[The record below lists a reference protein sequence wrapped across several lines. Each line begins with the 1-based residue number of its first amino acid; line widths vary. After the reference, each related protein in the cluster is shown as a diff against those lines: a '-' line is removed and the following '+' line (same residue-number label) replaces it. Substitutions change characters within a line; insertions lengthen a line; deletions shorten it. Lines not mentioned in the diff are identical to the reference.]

1 VQNTPFHRARAR
13 VAALPATTMRRVVL
27 STAAFGAVAACAL
40 GAVAANSWAATGP
53 KSLTDAA
60 QASLQNAELVA
71 SVTPAPAEPVVFDGA
86 SIDEVP
92 VTGGTEVSVE
102 GTDLTMVAAVAV
114 DGDEVEII
122 EHADDAIAFEVPAS
136 DAGRTGDVDVT
147 FLDEDG
153 AEVSV
158 VDPASVGDAA
168 SVGDG
173 AANGASVAGTEL
185 VQVLTDDGVLAP
197 VADDAD
203 ELDAAA
209 ADASDPAASDA
220 LVLTYVPDPAIE
232 RQMDYVMK
240 HWNSYNSAEY
250 IVISGADCANFTSQS
265 LAARGWKFTSQWYYT
280 AAGYSP
286 SWISSTALRDYLATQ
301 TNRATDLGSD
311 RSQVKVGDVAQ
322 FDWDNSGDRDHTTI
336 VSRVEHTD
344 SGTKVW
350 VAGHTKDSDYWNVDE
365 AIASGGSVYFWS
377 IH

>member
-1 VQNTPFHRARAR
+1 MQNTSFHRARAR
-13 VAALPATTMRRVVL
+13 VVALPATTVRRVVL
-27 STAAFGAVAACAL
+27 STAAFGTVAACAL
-40 GAVAANSWAATGP
+40 GAVVTNSWAAP
-53 KSLTDAA
+53 KTLTAAA
-60 QASLQNAELVA
+60 QASLENAELVA

-86 SIDEVP
+86 SIDEIP

-122 EHADDAIAFEVPAS
+122 DHADDAIAFEMPAA

-153 AEVSV
+153 EEIPV
-158 VDPASVGDAA
+158 VDPAAVVDNS
-168 SVGDG
+168 
-173 AANGASVAGTEL
+173 ASVAGTEL
-185 VQVLTDDGVLAP
+185 VQVLTEDGALAP
-197 VADDAD
+197 VADEAD
-203 ELDAAA
+203 DVEAAESQADA
-209 ADASDPAASDA
+209 ADAADA
-220 LVLTYVPDPAIE
+220 LVLTYVADPAIE
-232 RQMDYVMK
+232 KQMRYVMK
-240 HWNSYNSAEY
+240 YWKSYNSAKY

-265 LAARGWKFTSQWYYT
+265 LAARGWEMDSGWNYS

-301 TNRATDLGSD
+301 TDRATNLGSE
-311 RSQVKVGDVAQ
+311 RSQVKVGDIAQ

-336 VSRVEHTD
+336 VSRVEHT
-344 SGTKVW
+344 SAGTKIW
-350 VAGHTKDSDYWNVDE
+350 VAGHTKDTDYWNVDE

>member
-1 VQNTPFHRARAR
+1 MQNTSFHRARAR

-40 GAVAANSWAATGP
+40 GAVVTNAWAEP
-53 KSLTDAA
+53 KSLTAAA
-60 QASLQNAELVA
+60 QASLENAALVA
-71 SVTPAPAEPVVFDGA
+71 SVTPAPAEPVVFAGA
-86 SIDEVP
+86 SIDEIP

-114 DGDEVEII
+114 DGDEVAIT
-122 EHADDAIAFEVPAS
+122 EHADDAISFEVPAS

-153 AEVSV
+153 DEVSV
-158 VDPASVGDAA
+158 VDPAAVVDNS
-168 SVGDG
+168 
-173 AANGASVAGTEL
+173 ASVAGTEL
-185 VQVLTDDGVLAP
+185 VQELTANGVLAP
-197 VADDAD
+197 VADEAESDAT
-203 ELDAAA
+203 EATASAAGE
-209 ADASDPAASDA
+209 SEASDA
-220 LVLTYVPDPAIE
+220 LVLTYVADPAIE
-232 RQMDYVMK
+232 KQMRYVMK
-240 HWNSYNSAEY
+240 YWKSYNSAKY
-250 IVISGADCANFTSQS
+250 IVIPGADCANFTSQS
-265 LAARGWKFTSQWYYT
+265 LAARGWKFTSDWYYT

-286 SWISSTALRDYLATQ
+286 SWISSTAMRDYLATQ
-301 TNRATDLGSD
+301 TNRATNLGTD

-322 FDWDNSGDRDHTTI
+322 FDWDDSGDRDHTTI